1 MEEQTYKIYLSEE
14 GGFQL
19 PLPIGWTVTS
29 SADSDRFYAVRL
41 VGDEDDC
48 QAVVQRFRT
57 NLRVIER
64 SEFDAVL
71 EGVLLGIEES
81 VGPLKILEQKV
92 TLVGSEGLAA
102 DFVLRGQ
109 DAGSE
114 VMQRRRLITHGPVP
128 PRGLYLITC
137 TCKADRFL
145 VHRQT
150 FEAMIEG
157 FGEVSGES

>member
-1 MEEQTYKIYLSEE
+1 MEEQTYKIYMSAE

-19 PLPIGWTVTS
+19 PLPVGWTATS
-29 SADSDRFYAVRL
+29 STDSDRFYAVRL
-41 VGDEDDC
+41 VGDADDC
-48 QAVVQRFRT
+48 QTVVQRFRT
-57 NLRVIER
+57 NLRVVER

-81 VGPLKILEQKV
+81 IGPLKVLEQKV

-102 DFVLRGQ
+102 DLVLRGETS
-109 DAGSE
+109 GSE

-128 PRGLYLITC
+128 PKGLFLITC
-137 TCKADRFL
+137 TCRADRFL

-157 FGEVSGES
+157 FGEVGG